1 MQGTSKRASVIKVVD
16 VQVLKAYYHG
26 QPLVVL
32 PSQDVWSLG
41 VMVLALLSPTPIT
54 AQQTGIPAC
63 DAAGRCKRA
72 FQVTWVYQ
80 NLEMLALEQA
90 GITLGHGDQTMDQ
103 VTRQLLAVLRRC
115 LSGDPA
121 MRPGLDELKQ
131 ELLGLQLTCQV
142 RSYHGTSTLFVA
154 ASHFLSA
161 TSASEHVQCC
171 VNVVRPLAALEAN
184 DFFSCA
190 GCRRIP
196 CTCRCRKCC
205 GDEPDGCLG

>member
-1 MQGTSKRASVIKVVD
+1 VSSCICFGRMQGTSKRASVIKVVD
-16 VQVLKAYYHG
+16 VQVLKAYHNC

-63 DAAGRCKRA
+63 DAAGRCKHA

-103 VTRQLLAVLRRC
+103 VTRQLLAVLQRC

-121 MRPGLDELKQ
+121 MRPGLDELEQ
-131 ELLGLQLTCQV
+131 ELLGLQMQLTYQV
-142 RSYHGTSTLFVA
+142 RSYRSTSTLFVA
-154 ASHFLSA
+154 ASRLLCAMSG
-161 TSASEHVQCC
+161 SEHLQCC
-171 VNVVRPLAALEAN
+171 VTVSGPWPTCLQVR
-184 DFFSCA
+184 
-190 GCRRIP
+190 
-196 CTCRCRKCC
+196 
-205 GDEPDGCLG
+205 